1 MTRIETPGEWG
12 DRDVFQLRPREYF
25 IDNGL
30 IGSTI
35 VAVNALS
42 ESSAAYL
49 APVRVLDMHPD
60 GYPLCEQREVDSQNP
75 PPVLLP
81 DRTALAEWCAYAARY
96 RGDAYERA
104 WERDRGG
111 SRPGGDGL
119 SFLLGNKRRSLHCD
133 YFCTYLDEL
142 GVGVAL
148 EPCAYDGKRYY
159 TGYYTYGLATV
170 LQQWK
175 NAAGPKHR
183 IVRRA
188 DEHALEDV
196 VNLIYGWY
204 DGGESS
210 TVAEPIW
217 HER

>member
-30 IGSTI
+30 IGSTM